1 MPTLV
6 VRADASVAM
15 GTGHIM
21 RCMSLGQAWQD
32 AGGEVVFL
40 TAQSGAAVEARLRS
54 ENMGVIPLA
63 AEAGSGDDAAA
74 TLEVA
79 RSKGADWVAVDG
91 YQFDLDFQQRLKN
104 GGSKVLL
111 VDDSAGATACE
122 ADIVLNQNAFARPE
136 FYRSKPGTRLLL
148 GARYTLLRRE
158 FRCSRPFD
166 RQIPALATKLL
177 VTMGGSDPDN
187 VTQRVIDALGLM
199 GKDRLETIVVVG
211 GNNPYG
217 ESLREAAGKS
227 AGNLRLLCDVKNMS
241 EWMKWADVAVTAAGS
256 TCWEMCFLGLPALLI
271 DLAANQVPIAE
282 ELARAGAA
290 IHLGGTKNVT
300 AELIAAELQS
310 LRQSQERR
318 AAMSAR
324 GRELV
329 DGEGAQRVVCAMQG
343 AGICVRRAAPAD
355 SRLLWEWVN
364 DPAVRAA
371 SFSTEPIAWQ
381 GHEAWFARKMTDPD
395 TLWLIGEDDEARPI
409 GQFRVDWR
417 SAADGNIDVSV
428 APGARGSGYGHQLIE
443 QSVRR
448 VFNTTPT
455 ERVHAFIRR
464 ENQAS
469 IRSFERAGFSR
480 VGEEQVQG
488 CAALHYV
495 LMRGEQQRLKQGA

>member
-15 GTGHIM
+15 GTGHVM

-32 AGGEVVFL
+32 AGGDVLFL
-40 TAQSGAAVEARLRS
+40 TAQSGPAVEARLRS
-54 ENMGVIPLA
+54 ENMGVIPLSA
-63 AEAGSGDDAAA
+63 AVGGEDDAAA
-74 TLEVA
+74 TIEIA
-79 RSKGADWVAVDG
+79 RSKGAAWVVVDG
-91 YQFDLDFQQRLKN
+91 YQFDVEYQRHLKD

-111 VDDSAGATACE
+111 VDDSARATDCE

-136 FYRSKPGTRLLL
+136 FYRSVPGTRLLL

-166 RQIPALATKLL
+166 RQVPALATKLL
-177 VTMGGSDPDN
+177 LTMGGSDPDN
-187 VTQRVIDALGLM
+187 VTRRILDSLASLESDSWETTVI
-199 GKDRLETIVVVG
+199 VG
-211 GNNPYG
+211 GNNPYS
-217 ESLREAAGKS
+217 ESLRDAAGKS
-227 AGNLRLLCDVKNMS
+227 GRNIRLLSDVKNMS

-271 DLAANQVPIAE
+271 DLAPNQVPIAE

-290 IHLGGTKNVT
+290 VHLGGTKNVT
-300 AELIAAELQS
+300 AERIAAELQA
-310 LRQSQERR
+310 LRQSPERR

-324 GRELV
+324 GRQLV

-343 AGICVRRAAPAD
+343 ASVCVRRAAAAD

-364 DPAVRAA
+364 DPGVRAA
-371 SFSTEPIAWQ
+371 SFSTQPIAWPEHQ
-381 GHEAWFARKMTDPD
+381 AWFARKMTDPN
-395 TLWLIGEDDEARPI
+395 TLWLIGEDDEGRPI
-409 GQFRVDWR
+409 GQFRVDWH
-417 SAADGNIDVSV
+417 SAADGNIGVSV
-428 APGARGSGYGHQLIE
+428 APGARGSGYGRQLIE

-455 ERVHAFIRR
+455 ERMHAFIRQ

-469 IRSFERAGFSR
+469 IRSFERVGFSR

-488 CAALHYV
+488 CPALHYV
-495 LMRGEQQRLKQGA
+495 LMRDNTKD